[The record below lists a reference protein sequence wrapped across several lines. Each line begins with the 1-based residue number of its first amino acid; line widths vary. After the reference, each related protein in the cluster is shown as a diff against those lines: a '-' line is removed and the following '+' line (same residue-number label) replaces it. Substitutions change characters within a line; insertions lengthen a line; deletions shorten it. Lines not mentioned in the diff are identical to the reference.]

1 MSAISILVLFTAAFS
16 AGLWFL
22 ILLQDRQINNHKK
35 QIDALTGN
43 AARQKEAIESL
54 CQGIEHLNEKIEIL
68 RSDLAG

>member
-22 ILLQDRQINNHKK
+22 ILLQDRQINNHKN
-35 QIDALTGN
+35 QIAALAEN

-54 CQGIEHLNEKIEIL
+54 YVETEALNAKIELL
-68 RSDLAG
+68 RSDLTG